1 MADTISSNHH
11 SRDISLRKAHSSPV
25 SRGYEIHHISPFLD
39 YTTKHNRNSLN
50 LGLKLMTRTNK
61 AVHDCDLLAN
71 STANELKPLVMSKS
85 TLKHFKSKKNF
96 KQFRLI
102 CPVPFALYKI
112 GEAGLSPLQ
121 RLCDTRSGLI
131 FSHGWSLNLS
141 LSLA

>member
-1 MADTISSNHH
+1 MADTISSNHN

-50 LGLKLMTRTNK
+50 IGLKLMTRTNK

-71 STANELKPLVMSKS
+71 STANELKPLVMK
-85 TLKHFKSKKNF
+85 KKNF

-112 GEAGLSPLQ
+112 GEAGAESPPKVV
-121 RLCDTRSGLI
+121 
-131 FSHGWSLNLS
+131 
-141 LSLA
+141 